1 MANYDAST
9 IINAAYAQITGGSNL
24 GSLTVK
30 DIIDQGVASG
40 SFSTQREQFTS
51 ALIERVAKTLFT
63 DEKYANQYDDPYY
76 VDSSRFGAITQV
88 ISAEAPAVKA
98 NPAWAALTSG
108 TSTVGVY
115 TVTMPVVNERLYAK
129 SSSWSLDI
137 TVTGEQW
144 DTAFSSAEELTNFVD
159 YLFVVID
166 NAITQH
172 REDMNSANRNSFMA
186 AKILAQA
193 SVSNT
198 GVHVIELRS
207 AYNAA
212 RGKSIATKEA
222 FMADPDAMRWASK
235 MIMLYADYLKKQ
247 SVLFNTSGKVKFVPK
262 DRLVLEINTGFERS
276 IEEVALSDT
285 YHEEMVRMTNYHTV
299 PYWQAEKTSNG
310 ALDFEATTSISV
322 KFDNNTTVTQS
333 GIVAFLCDKYAIM
346 HTIKSQRVAVQPFP
360 IEDLTIYSYQYRDA
374 YMNNLDLPALVF
386 TLEDPAQ
393 ENNG

>member
-1 MANYDAST
+1 MANYDAAT
-9 IINAAYAQITGGSNL
+9 LLNAAYTQVTGGGNL
-24 GSLTVK
+24 GALTVEN
-30 DIIDQGVASG
+30 IIDQGTAS
-40 SFSTQREQFTS
+40 SLFTTQREQFTS
-51 ALIERVAKTLFT
+51 ALIEQCTKTLFT
-63 DEKYANQYDDPYY
+63 DGKYAESYDDPYY
-76 VDSSRFGAITQV
+76 VDSTRFGSITQI
-88 ISAEAPAVKA
+88 ISVTAPTVKA

-115 TVTMPVVNERLYAK
+115 TVTLPVIDSRLYAK

-137 TVTGEQW
+137 TITGEQW
-144 DTAFSSAEELTNFVD
+144 DTAVRSAEELTKLVD
-159 YLFVVID
+159 YVFVCLE
-166 NAITQH
+166 NAIQQH
-172 REDMNSANRNSFMA
+172 REDMNSANRNSFLA
-186 AKILAQA
+186 AKVQAQNA
-193 SVSNT
+193 VGNT
-198 GVHVIELRS
+198 GVHVIELRA

-212 RGKSIATKEA
+212 RGKNIATAKA

-235 MIMLYADYLKKQ
+235 TIMLYADYLKKQ

-285 YHEEMVRMTNYHTV
+285 YHDEMVRLTDFHTV

-333 GIVAFLCDKYAIM
+333 GIVAFLCDRYCIL
-346 HTIKSQRVAVQPFP
+346 HTIKNERIAVQPFP
-360 IEDLTIYSYQYRDA
+360 IEDLSIYSYQFRDQ

-386 TLEDPAQ
+386 TLEDAAQ
-393 ENNG
+393 NNS

>member
-9 IINAAYAQITGGSNL
+9 IINAAYAQVTGSSNL
-24 GSLTVK
+24 AALTVEN
-30 DIIDQGVASG
+30 IIDQGTAS
-40 SFSTQREQFTS
+40 SLFSTSREQFTS

-76 VDSSRFGAITQV
+76 VDSSRFGAITSV
-88 ISAEAPAVKA
+88 ISAASPTVKA

-115 TVTMPVVNERLYAK
+115 TVTMPVVDERLYAK

-144 DTAFSSAEELTNFVD
+144 DTAFTSAEELTNFVD

-212 RGKSIATKEA
+212 RSKNITTAAA
-222 FMADPDAMRWASK
+222 FLADPDAMRWASK
-235 MIMLYADYLKKQ
+235 TIMLYADYLKKQ

-262 DRLVLEINTGFERS
+262 DRLVLEVNTGFERS

-285 YHEEMVRMTNYHTV
+285 YHDEMVRMTQFHTV
-299 PYWQAEKTSNG
+299 PYWQAEKTANG
-310 ALDFEATTSISV
+310 ALDFDATTSISV

-386 TLEDPAQ
+386 TLEDAAQ
-393 ENNG
+393 NNG

>member
-1 MANYDAST
+1 MANYDATT
-9 IINAAYAQITGGSNL
+9 IINAAYAQITGSSNL
-24 GSLTVK
+24 GALTVE
-30 DIIDQGVASG
+30 DIIDQGTASG
-40 SFSTQREQFTS
+40 SFTTQREQFTS

-63 DEKYANQYDDPYY
+63 DERYANQYEDPYY
-76 VDSSRFGAITQV
+76 VDSSRFGAITSV
-88 ISAEAPAVKA
+88 ISAVAPAVKA

-115 TVTMPVVNERLYAK
+115 TVTMPVVSERLYAK

-137 TVTGEQW
+137 TITGEQW
-144 DTAFSSAEELTNFVD
+144 DTAFTSAEELINFVD

-212 RGKSIATKEA
+212 RSKNITTAAA

-235 MIMLYADYLKKQ
+235 TIMLYADYLKKQ

-262 DRLVLEINTGFERS
+262 DRLVLEVNTGFERS

-285 YHEEMVRMTNYHTV
+285 YHDEMVRMTQFHTV
-299 PYWQAEKTSNG
+299 PYWQAEKTASG
-310 ALDFEATTSISV
+310 ALDFDATTSISV
-322 KFDNNTTVTQS
+322 KFDKDTTVTQS

-386 TLEDPAQ
+386 TLEDAAQ
-393 ENNG
+393 NNG

>member
-9 IINAAYAQITGGSNL
+9 IINAAYAQITGSSNL
-24 GSLTVK
+24 AALTVE
-30 DIIDQGVASG
+30 DIIDQGTASG
-40 SFSTQREQFTS
+40 SFTTQREQFTG

-63 DEKYANQYDDPYY
+63 DEKYAESYNDPYY
-76 VDSSRFGAITQV
+76 VDSSRFGAITAI

-98 NPAWAALTSG
+98 NPAWASLTSG

-115 TVTMPVVNERLYAK
+115 TVTMPVVDQRLYAK

-137 TVTGEQW
+137 TITGEQW
-144 DTAFSSAEELTNFVD
+144 DTAFTSADELRNFVD

-186 AKILAQA
+186 AKVLAQA

-222 FMADPDAMRWASK
+222 FLADPDAMRWASK
-235 MIMLYADYLKKQ
+235 TIMLYADYLKKQ
-247 SVLFNTSGKVKFVPK
+247 SVLFNTSGKVKFVPR

-285 YHEEMVRMTNYHTV
+285 YHDEMVRMTDFHTV
-299 PYWQAEKTSNG
+299 PYWQAEKTASG
-310 ALDFEATTSISV
+310 ALDFDATTSISI
-322 KFDNNTTVTQS
+322 KFDKDTTVNQT

-386 TLEDPAQ
+386 TLEDPAV
-393 ENNG
+393 EPGT